1 MRGDKTENMRKESEI
16 DDIFKTGDMD
26 FLGNEELLYLVL
38 RLSGSGQK
46 YRNQARLINEDT
58 GNFYL
63 QARKGHWQYLVE
75 SGMSFRQSTAVL
87 AAFELARRSNY
98 KLLPL
103 SNPFRSSRQIFEYF
117 KPLTQDLKKECFW
130 SVLLDGR
137 NRIIR
142 AVRISEGTLT
152 SSLVHPREV
161 FRPAIMEAAAS
172 MIFVHNHPTGEPDPS
187 PEDISIT
194 RRLVEVGKVM
204 GIAVLDHVIMGN
216 CRHFSFADEGLL
228 KVPSGQNPGRKRNE

>member
-1 MRGDKTENMRKESEI
+1 MDRESVIDEAVRG
-16 DDIFKTGDMD
+16 GG
-26 FLGNEELLYLVL
+26 LGNLGDNELLYLVL
-38 RLSGSGQK
+38 RLCGAGKNVWEQACLLGRGS
-46 YRNQARLINEDT
+46 RDFHREARRSN
-58 GNFYL
+58 
-63 QARKGHWQYLVE
+63 WQHLMDC
-75 SGMSFRQSTAVL
+75 GLTFQQSTALL

-98 KLLPL
+98 RLLPL

-117 KPLTQDLKKECFW
+117 KPLTVDLKKECFW

-142 AVRISEGTLT
+142 VVKISEGTLT

-161 FRPAIMEAAAS
+161 FRPAILEAAAS

-194 RRLVEVGKVM
+194 RRLVEVGKMM
-204 GIAVLDHVIMGN
+204 GIAVLDHVIMGS
-216 CRHFSFADEGLL
+216 CQHFSFADEGLL
-228 KVPSGQNPGRKRNE
+228 KGPPGIVCRQGLNNTFS

>member
-1 MRGDKTENMRKESEI
+1 
-16 DDIFKTGDMD
+16 
-26 FLGNEELLYLVL
+26 LGNLGDDELLYLVL
-38 RLSGSGQK
+38 RLCGSGKKIWDQACLLSRTK
-46 YRNQARLINEDT
+46 RNFHREARRSNWKHLMD
-58 GNFYL
+58 
-63 QARKGHWQYLVE
+63 
-75 SGMSFRQSTAVL
+75 SGLTFQQSTALL

-98 KLLPL
+98 RLLPL
-103 SNPFRSSRQIFEYF
+103 CNPFRSSRQIFEYF
-117 KPLTQDLKKECFW
+117 KPLTADLKKECFW

-142 AVRISEGTLT
+142 VVRISEGSLT

-161 FRPAIMEAAAS
+161 FRPAILEAAAS

-204 GIAVLDHVIMGN
+204 GIAVLDHVIMGT
-216 CRHFSFADEGLL
+216 CHHFSFADEGLL
-228 KVPSGQNPGRKRNE
+228 KGSSGQFAGKS

>member
-1 MRGDKTENMRKESEI
+1 MRKEKEI
-16 DDIFKTGDMD
+16 EEIFKKGEMD
-26 FLGNEELLYLVL
+26 SLANEELLYLVL
-38 RLSGSGQK
+38 RLSGSGK
-46 YRNQARLINEDT
+46 RYRAQAGLINENT
-58 GNFYL
+58 GDFYR
-63 QARKGHWQYLVE
+63 QARGGQWQYLVE
-75 SGMSFRQSTAVL
+75 SGMTFRQSSAVL

-98 KLLPL
+98 RILPL
-103 SNPFRSSRQIFEYF
+103 SNPFRTSKQIFEYF
-117 KPLTQDLKKECFW
+117 KPLTSDLKKECFW

-161 FRPAIMEAAAS
+161 FRPAILNSAAS

-194 RRLVEVGKVM
+194 RRLVEAGKVM
-204 GIAVLDHVIMGN
+204 GIAVLDHVIMGS

-228 KVPSGQNPGRKRNE
+228 KVPSGKNTDMK